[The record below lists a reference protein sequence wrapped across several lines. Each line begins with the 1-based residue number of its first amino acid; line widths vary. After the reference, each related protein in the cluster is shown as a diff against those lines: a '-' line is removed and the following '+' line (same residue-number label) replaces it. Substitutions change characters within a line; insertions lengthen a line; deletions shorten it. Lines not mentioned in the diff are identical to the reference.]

1 MTLKFNIQTK
11 KRTIWVEKKRKNS
24 IDLKQGEIEKKQA
37 DRHRKK
43 TEKSWI
49 VQFLEN
55 PRVLIKLI
63 RQRKNKLNP
72 DNKHFFPRNVFFSI
86 KLFSSSLLPN

>member
-43 TEKSWI
+43 TDKSWI
-49 VQFLEN
+49 VSRKSQSLNQVN
-55 PRVLIKLI
+55 PSTQK
-63 RQRKNKLNP
+63 QAKP